1 MEVIL
6 NQENLKQA
14 LKRVKANKGAPGVD
28 GISVSELPDH
38 LKRQWPELRSN
49 LLAGRYKPQ
58 PVRKVEIPKP
68 GGGTRQL
75 GIPTVMDR
83 FIQQAVMQVLQSQ
96 WDPTFSESSYG
107 FRVGRSAHQAVKR
120 AKRYV
125 EEGQHWVVDIDLEK
139 FFDRVNHDVLMS
151 RVAKRITDK
160 RVLKLMRAF
169 LNAGIMQAGLVSPQ
183 MEGTPQ
189 GGLLSPLLSN
199 VLLDELDRE
208 LEKRGLKH
216 VRYADDSNIYVRS
229 KRAGKRV
236 KESISPG
243 KGRAWIFIAPES
255 IRRAKSR
262 RREITGRS
270 KGRSL
275 EQVIGK
281 LRVYLTGWRNY
292 YSLNELPS
300 LTRNLL
306 GWIRRR
312 LRSLLWKQWKKGRAR
327 YSELRVRGVGKD
339 LAAQTVGSSHKQWR
353 ISLSPALCIALP
365 NRLFREMGL
374 PDI

>member
-1 MEVIL
+1 M
-6 NQENLKQA
+6 
-14 LKRVKANKGAPGVD
+14 
-28 GISVSELPDH
+28 
-38 LKRQWPELRSN
+38 
-49 LLAGRYKPQ
+49 
-58 PVRKVEIPKP
+58 
-68 GGGTRQL
+68 
-75 GIPTVMDR
+75 
-83 FIQQAVMQVLQSQ
+83 LQSQ

-107 FRVGRSAHQAVKR
+107 FRVGRSVHQAVKR
-120 AKRYV
+120 AKRYA
-125 EEGQHWVVDIDLEK
+125 EEGHHWVVDIDLEK

-169 LNAGIMQAGLVSPQ
+169 LNAGIMQAGLVSPE

-189 GGLLSPLLSN
+189 GGPLSP
-199 VLLDELDRE
+199 
-208 LEKRGLKH
+208 
-216 VRYADDSNIYVRS
+216 
-229 KRAGKRV
+229 AGEGKFLGY
-236 KESISPG
+236 SISPG
-243 KGRAWIFIAPES
+243 KGRAWILIAPES

-262 RREITGRS
+262 LREITGRS

-275 EQVIGK
+275 EQVIAK

-312 LRSLLWKQWKKGRAR
+312 LRSLLWKQWKKGRTR

-353 ISLSPALCIALP
+353 ISLPPALCIALL